1 MTDIEKF
8 EQLKSKAEKLNN
20 LINEYNTQVA
30 IKKEKEQSALK
41 KMKEMYDIDSFEEL
55 REYRQKCKQE
65 NKEKLEALEKLLIEK
80 SEELRLAN
88 EKMNQTKENLTE

>member
-8 EQLKSKAEKLNN
+8 EQLKNQAEKLNN

-65 NKEKLEALEKLLIEK
+65 NKENLEALEKLLTEK
-80 SEELRLAN
+80 AEELRLAN